1 MTVLRQFFTA
11 ALLLLALAPPLP
23 ARAGGEIVL
32 GMSAAFSGPTRG
44 LGIEMYRGAQA
55 CFAGVNAAG
64 GVHGRTIAIRA
75 LDDRYA
81 PDPAIENAIT
91 FAEQGDVFALFGQ
104 VGTPT
109 ATRVLPLL
117 RRYQG
122 RDLYLLFPLTG
133 AEPLRQPPYDR
144 WVFNLRASYAQEAR
158 GLVDNFVRQGR
169 TRIAVLHQ
177 ADAYG
182 RAGWD
187 GVRKALAR
195 FDLAIAAEAS
205 HARSTGPDADMGPQV
220 DIITRGHPDAVV
232 AVGSSEACT
241 AFVRHARDKG
251 LDVPVAVLSFAG
263 AEHLTALLLRA
274 GKAAGRNYTAD
285 LVLSQAVPSHADP
298 ALPAGA
304 AYHQAME
311 RFAPPPPA
319 TLVGDDYEPLPY
331 SLASFEG
338 YLAARLFVEALRRM
352 GPDPHPRMLPEAM
365 RGLAGFDLGVG
376 EPVGFGPASNQA
388 LSRVHFVAVEQ
399 GRLVPVKDF
408 ARWRK

>member
-1 MTVLRQFFTA
+1 MTALHRFFTA
-11 ALLLLALAPPLP
+11 ALLLLTFCPCAP
-23 ARAGGEIVL
+23 ARGGGEIVL

-55 CFAGVNAAG
+55 CFAEVNAAG
-64 GVHGRTIAIRA
+64 GVHGRTVAIRA
-75 LDDRYA
+75 LDDRYS
-81 PDPAIENAIT
+81 PEPAIENTIT

-117 RRYQG
+117 RRYQR

-144 WVFNLRASYAQEAR
+144 WVFNLRASYAQEAQ
-158 GLVDNFVRQGR
+158 GLVHNFVRQGR

-195 FDLAIAAEAS
+195 FDLVIVAEAS
-205 HARSTGPDADMGPQV
+205 HARDAGPDADMGPQV
-220 DIITRGHPDAVV
+220 DILAAGRPDAVV
-232 AVGSSEACT
+232 AVGSSESCA
-241 AFVRHARDKG
+241 AFIRRARDAG

-263 AEHLTALLLRA
+263 AEHLTDLLLRA
-274 GKAAGRNYTAD
+274 GTAAGRDYTEN
-285 LVLSQAVPSHADP
+285 LVLSQAVPSHDDP
-298 ALPAGA
+298 GLPAGA
-304 AYHQAME
+304 AFHRAMD

-319 TLVGDDYEPLPY
+319 ALVGEDYVPLHY
-331 SLASFEG
+331 SLAAFEG
-338 YLAARLFVEALRRM
+338 YLGARLFVEALRRM
-352 GPDPHPRMLPEAM
+352 GPDPHPRMLPGAL
-365 RGLAGFDLGVG
+365 RALAGFDLGVG
-376 EPVGFGPASNQA
+376 EPVGFGPDGNQA
-388 LSRVHFVAVEQ
+388 LSRVHFVTVRQ
-399 GRLVPVKDF
+399 GRLVPLRDF
-408 ARWRK
+408 TRWRK